1 MQETT
6 NASLV
11 NHQQVWS
18 DSKVSSEEWSG
29 EEDKDGEEDCKVDSC
44 DLEDA
49 QDGCKD
55 HASDKSQ
62 TSDLGLLTCLMS
74 ISGSGDYQKNIACM
88 TSSFLH

>member
-6 NASLV
+6 NARLV

-55 HASDKSQ
+55 HASE
-62 TSDLGLLTCLMS
+62 TSDLGLLTCLLVVV
-74 ISGSGDYQKNIACM
+74 GYQKNIACM
-88 TSSFLH
+88 TS